1 VSSVHNHGVNNAS
14 LFCGTALAQ
23 RIEEAE
29 AQLIVAA
36 TEAAGRRGAK
46 GMVLPVAGG
55 FACFADDGSPM
66 NKVVGVGFN
75 GVPDSAELD
84 QIERTLSDCG
94 VPVQVELSNLAD
106 PEVAAV
112 LSDRGYRLIG
122 FENVLGRS
130 LLIEPEAPLDI
141 DVRKR
146 TDDEFDAWVAIFTE
160 GFANPD
166 GEGVP
171 GIDDFPRDV
180 VANAMRDIEKA
191 GATNYVALCDE
202 VIAGVGSVRLTDGI
216 AQLTGAATA
225 PAFRRRGAQS
235 ALLTARLRDA
245 AAAECDI
252 AVVTTAPGSRSQK
265 NVQNKGFQLLYTRAV
280 MVKASEAP

>member
-1 VSSVHNHGVNNAS
+1 
-14 LFCGTALAQ
+14 
-23 RIEEAE
+23 
-29 AQLIVAA
+29 
-36 TEAAGRRGAK
+36 
-46 GMVLPVAGG
+46 
-55 FACFADDGSPM
+55 
-66 NKVVGVGFN
+66 
-75 GVPDSAELD
+75 
-84 QIERTLSDCG
+84 
-94 VPVQVELSNLAD
+94 
-106 PEVAAV
+106 
-112 LSDRGYRLIG
+112 
-122 FENVLGRS
+122 GRS
-130 LLIEPEAPLDI
+130 LLIEPEAPLGI
-141 DVRKR
+141 DVRRR

-171 GIDDFPRDV
+171 GSDDFPRDV

-191 GATNYVALCDE
+191 GAANYVALCDG

-280 MVKASEAP
+280 MVKAPEAG